1 MKSSARSTVEE
12 EIEDLKV
19 TLREIILAREKLIA
33 IMGTT
38 GTRLTA
44 RRLKVAQR
52 ALGRQAQNLAIDLL
66 GRGVTRLEIG
76 ASINAT
82 KKEADVL
89 NSEGLRFELNS

>member
-66 GRGVTRLEIG
+66 GRRVTRLEIA

-89 NSEGLRFELNS
+89 NSEGMRFELNS